1 MTLIEER
8 KQNHQLAAYGGPGW
22 KQRERSLAEEMG
34 QVWGRGGQN
43 SEYARLRHVVLHR
56 PGDELGDTSDPNE
69 LQMLAEIDM
78 ALAQAQ
84 HDAIA
89 ATYEAAG
96 VKVSR
101 LDPAGTPTPNQMFM
115 ADLLFTTPEG
125 VILARPASTVR
136 AGEERQAARR
146 LAELGIPVVRS
157 IHGHGTFEG
166 ADAMWIRPDHLIVG
180 RGLRTNDEGARQ
192 IAETVAYMGAKTTV
206 VDLPY
211 GSMHLMGMLRI
222 VDEDLAIGYPLRVVH
237 RAVEALK
244 GEGYQVAFTP
254 ATEEAASHAGFNF
267 VTIGP
272 REILM
277 AAHNPQ
283 SQAFYESLGITCHPV
298 DVSELRKAA
307 GAMGCLT
314 GILERDMV

>member
-1 MTLIEER
+1 MGLI
-8 KQNHQLAAYGGPGW
+8 
-22 KQRERSLAEEMG
+22 
-34 QVWGRGGQN
+34 WGKGGQN
-43 SEYARLRHVVLHR
+43 SEYARLKHVVLHR
-56 PGDELGDTSDPNE
+56 PGAELANTSDPNA

-78 ALAQAQ
+78 GLAQAQ
-84 HDAIA
+84 HDGIA
-89 ATYEAAG
+89 AAYEAAG

-101 LDPAGTPTPNQMFM
+101 LNPAGTPTPNQMFM

-125 VILARPASTVR
+125 VILARPASRVR

-146 LAELGIPVVRS
+146 IADLGIPVVRS
-157 IHGHGTFEG
+157 IHGTGTFEG

-180 RGLRTNDEGARQ
+180 RGLRTNDEGAAQ
-192 IAETVAYMGAKTTV
+192 IAETVAHMGAKTTV
-206 VDLPY
+206 VDLPF

-222 VDEDLAIGYPLRVVH
+222 VDEDLALGYPLRVVH
-237 RAVEALK
+237 RAVDALK
-244 GEGYQVAFTP
+244 AEGYRVEFTP
-254 ATEEAASHAGFNF
+254 ASAEAERHSGFNF

-272 REILM
+272 REIVM
-277 AAHNPQ
+277 ADHNPE

-314 GILERDMV
+314 GILERELI